1 MSVKIIFFNQSLQ
14 NVETKSNPNMLIDLV
29 FNLDI
34 KPGPHKDRDVHSCLV
49 SFQLFFLESTIYS
62 FKHCAT
68 FLLSHNYIFSIHHL

>member
-29 FNLDI
+29 CNLDI
-34 KPGPHKDRDVHSCLV
+34 KPGPDKDRDMQSSLV

-62 FKHCAT
+62 FKYCAT
-68 FLLSHNYIFSIHHL
+68 FLLSHKLHF